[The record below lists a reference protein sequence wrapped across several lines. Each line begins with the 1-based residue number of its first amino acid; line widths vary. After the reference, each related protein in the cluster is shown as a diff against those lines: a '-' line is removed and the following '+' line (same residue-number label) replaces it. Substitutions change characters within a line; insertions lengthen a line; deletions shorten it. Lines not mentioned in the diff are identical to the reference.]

1 MPTGLDHNHHTDS
14 DDDDGN
20 QRSKKTV
27 NELSN
32 ENSVY
37 IVFWTIF
44 QKEVVIFIVDSKW
57 KPVFTLK
64 YLSKLLAIWGAI
76 RILNLKHFDY
86 SYYIFIGI

>member
-1 MPTGLDHNHHTDS
+1 MPTGLDHNHYTDS

-37 IVFWTIF
+37 IVF
-44 QKEVVIFIVDSKW
+44 
-57 KPVFTLK
+57 
-64 YLSKLLAIWGAI
+64 
-76 RILNLKHFDY
+76 
-86 SYYIFIGI
+86 